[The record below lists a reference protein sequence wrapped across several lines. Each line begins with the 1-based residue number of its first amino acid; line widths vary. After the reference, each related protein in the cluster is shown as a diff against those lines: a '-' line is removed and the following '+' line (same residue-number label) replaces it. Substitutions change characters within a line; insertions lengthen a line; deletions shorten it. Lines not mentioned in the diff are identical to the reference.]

1 MDRRNDYPENDPG
14 RGQDRYIPPPPQNP
28 PPPPPPPP
36 PPSGYGRHSL
46 PYKSQA
52 FAIVLAV
59 ILPSM
64 GHVYVGFY
72 KQAFTILLIGA
83 SIVTLLAS
91 GSASGMEP
99 LLGMLVGFLYFYQ
112 IFDAGRRASLYN
124 RVLETGQVGVSAEN
138 MDLPETNPFV
148 GGVILV
154 SVGGIAL
161 LNTLFDFSL
170 DWLADWWPVAMIG
183 IGVWLIRKGR
193 REKDAASES

>member
-1 MDRRNDYPENDPG
+1 
-14 RGQDRYIPPPPQNP
+14 
-28 PPPPPPPP
+28 
-36 PPSGYGRHSL
+36 
-46 PYKSQA
+46 
-52 FAIVLAV
+52 
-59 ILPSM
+59 M